1 MGHGI
6 KQLTNL
12 DIQCIYNRVAVLRY
26 EWNQRKNRQNFQKH
40 SLWFEE
46 AQTVWADIRA
56 LDFFD
61 PDSSDVEERFIR
73 VGRSTRLNILVVV
86 YAENEPGGLIRIIS
100 ARKATRLEQEEYE
113 KTI

>member
-1 MGHGI
+1 M
-6 KQLTNL
+6 
-12 DIQCIYNRVAVLRY
+12 LRY